1 MYLKCYAGDNAE
13 FAINTLNAISWS
25 DRTNWSFIFTAKES
39 LSDLDSAAKIQRTHT
54 NGITLVEG
62 SLPINNG
69 VSEPSG
75 TLGAFLLKLVRL
87 DTVGLLGKTLY
98 CDIQGYK
105 AAAGG
110 VPAKVTRF
118 AYFRLRVDP
127 AVTRQITP
135 SITINS

>member
-13 FAINTLNAISWS
+13 FTINTLNTIAWS

-39 LSDLDSAAKIQRTHT
+39 LSDPDSAAKIQRTHT
-54 NGITLVEG
+54 NGITLFEGNALVNGDTILSG
-62 SLPINNG
+62 SLDH
-69 VSEPSG
+69 
-75 TLGAFLLKLVRL
+75 FLLKLVRL

-98 CDIQGYK
+98 CDIQGYR

-110 VPAKVTRF
+110 LPAKVTRF